1 MADPDRKH
9 LHYGGLEGALGSVG
23 DKGDLLTGPNIHL
36 ASVGDLVDQATE
48 DMMRARQQHEDA
60 VRAFEQKA
68 SQRQLAVPT
77 GDAQVKAKLREF
89 GEPVCIF
96 GEGPYERR
104 DRLRT
109 IMAGRTAPTV
119 DAKRQEAGGDEDLF
133 YTEGLEE
140 LLEAR
145 VKIAEWSIPRANQ
158 RLIKERRQR
167 ADEDP
172 TEYEGSVDRF
182 CAFMQKNMVAEVSQV
197 GDERPLTQG
206 KFSPDAQL
214 FCTSSWS
221 GFIKLWKV
229 PSCEPT
235 LTIRGHEDRCHSV
248 AWHPGCRGTPP
259 FEGKTVRLAS
269 ASADSRVN
277 LWCLT
282 ESQPLNVLEGHEDRV
297 NRVVFHP
304 MGEHLVTTSH
314 DMSWR
319 LWDIA
324 TSTELLLQ
332 EGHSR
337 PVYAAAMHP
346 DGSLVATSDLGGV
359 VRVWDLRSG
368 KTIMP
373 LAGHGKQV
381 LSVDF
386 HPRGFNLATAAD
398 DHSVRIWDLRRR
410 RCMHNLL
417 AHNKLIS
424 EVSFEKGDGRLML
437 TASYD
442 GSIKIWSTTDWRNVK
457 VLIGHEGRVMGAD
470 HIPGSVSGHHYIGSV
485 AFDRTLKFWSTQG
498 KAEPPVDATSFM

>member
-1 MADPDRKH
+1 MADKTH
-9 LHYGGLEGALGSVG
+9 IHYGDLGGALGSAG
-23 DKGDLLTGPNIHL
+23 EKSAYKGANIMSQSAADIVEHTT
-36 ASVGDLVDQATE
+36 D
-48 DMMRARQQHEDA
+48 DMIRARQQHEDA
-60 VRAFEQKA
+60 VRAFEVKA
-68 SQRQLAVPT
+68 SQRQMAVPT

-96 GEGPYERR
+96 GEGPFERR

-109 IMAGRTAPTV
+109 IMAGRTAPTMDV
-119 DAKRQEAGGDEDLF
+119 KRHEATGDEDLF
-133 YTEGLEE
+133 YTEGVEE

-145 VKIAEWSIPRANQ
+145 VKIAEWSVPRANQ
-158 RLIKERRQR
+158 RLVRERRQR
-167 ADEDP
+167 AEEDLL
-172 TEYEGSVDRF
+172 EYEERTGRF
-182 CAFMQKNMVAEVSQV
+182 CMFLQKSMVAEVSQV

-206 KFSPDAQL
+206 KFSPDGQL

-221 GFIKLWKV
+221 GYVKFWKV
-229 PSCEPT
+229 PTGEST
-235 LTIRGHEDRCHSV
+235 QQIRAHEDRCNSIAFHPSV
-248 AWHPGCRGTPP
+248 KGTS

-269 ASADSRVN
+269 ACADSRIN
-277 LWCLT
+277 LWCLSD
-282 ESQPLNVLEGHEDRV
+282 SQPLNVLEGHEDRV

-304 MGEHLVTTSH
+304 MGEHLVSTSH

-324 TSTELLLQ
+324 TSSELLLQ
-332 EGHSR
+332 EGHAR
-337 PVYAAAMHP
+337 PTYGVSMHP

-373 LAGHGKQV
+373 LAAHGKQV

-386 HPRGFNLATAAD
+386 HPKGVFLATAAD

-410 RCMHNLL
+410 RCLHNLL
-417 AHNKLIS
+417 SHNKLIS
-424 EVSFEKGDGRLML
+424 EVSFEKGEGRLML
-437 TASYD
+437 SSSYD
-442 GSIKIWSTTDWRNVK
+442 GTVKIWSTTDWKVVK

-470 HIPGSVSGHHYIGSV
+470 HIPVSYNGHHYVGSV

-498 KAEPPVDATSFM
+498 KAEPPVDPTSFMT

>member
-1 MADPDRKH
+1 MAEKSH
-9 LHYGGLEGALGSVG
+9 IHYGDLGSKLGIAGEDRDRLMNDNIRSERDADVV
-23 DKGDLLTGPNIHL
+23 DKISDEM
-36 ASVGDLVDQATE
+36 A
-48 DMMRARQQHEDA
+48 RARQQHEDQ
-60 VRAFEQKA
+60 VRSFEQKA

-89 GEPVCIF
+89 GEAVCIF

-109 IMAGRTAPTV
+109 IMAGRTAPTM
-119 DAKRQEAGGDEDLF
+119 DAKRNESTGDEDLF
-133 YTEGLEE
+133 YTEGVEE

-158 RLIKERRQR
+158 RLVKERRQR
-167 ADEDP
+167 LDEDP
-172 TEYEGSVDRF
+172 LEYEERVDRF
-182 CAFMQKNMVAEVSQV
+182 CTFLQKSMVAEVSQV

-221 GFIKLWKV
+221 GFIKLWKT
-229 PSCEPT
+229 PSCEPV
-235 LTIRGHEDRCHSV
+235 LTIRGHEDRCHSI
-248 AWHPGCRGTPP
+248 AWHPSCKGTPP
-259 FEGKTVRLAS
+259 FEGNTVRLAS
-269 ASADSRVN
+269 ASADSRIN
-277 LWCLT
+277 LWSLS
-282 ESQPLNVLEGHEDRV
+282 ESQPVNVLEGHEDRV

-304 MGEHLVTTSH
+304 TGDYLVSTSH

-319 LWDIA
+319 LWDVE
-324 TSTELLLQ
+324 TTTELLLQ

-346 DGSLVATSDLGGV
+346 DGSLLATSDLGGV

-368 KTIMP
+368 KTVMP

-381 LSVDF
+381 LGVDF
-386 HPRGFNLATAAD
+386 HPRGTILATAAD
-398 DHSVRIWDLRRR
+398 DHSVRIWDMRKR
-410 RCMHNLL
+410 RCTHNLL
-417 AHNKLIS
+417 SHNKLIS

-437 TASYD
+437 TSSYD
-442 GSIKIWSTTDWRNVK
+442 GTVKVWSTTDWKVTK

-470 HIPGSVSGHHYIGSV
+470 HIPSSIGGHHYVGSV

-498 KAEPPVDATSFM
+498 KAEPPVDATAFMT

>member
-1 MADPDRKH
+1 MADKSHIHFGD
-9 LHYGGLEGALGSVG
+9 LGGVLGSAG
-23 DKGDLLTGPNIHL
+23 EKDAFMSSNIHIPR
-36 ASVGDLVDQATE
+36 DDDIIEQATE
-48 DMMRARQQHEDA
+48 DMLRARQQHEDA

-68 SQRQLAVPT
+68 SQRQMAVPT

-109 IMAGRTAPTV
+109 IMAGRTAPAM
-119 DAKRQEAGGDEDLF
+119 DSKRQESAGDEDLF
-133 YTEGLEE
+133 YTEGIEE

-145 VKIAEWSIPRANQ
+145 VKIAEWSVPRANQ
-158 RLIKERRQR
+158 RLVKERRQR
-167 ADEDP
+167 LDEDP
-172 TEYEGSVDRF
+172 AEYEERVERF
-182 CAFMQKNMVAEVSQV
+182 SGFLQKSMVAEVSQV

-206 KFSPDAQL
+206 KFSPDSQL

-221 GFIKLWKV
+221 GYIKLWKV

-235 LTIRGHEDRCHSV
+235 LTIRGHEDRCQSI
-248 AWHPGCRGTPP
+248 AFHPSCKGTPP
-259 FEGKTVRLAS
+259 FEGNTVRLAS
-269 ASADSRVN
+269 ACADSRIS
-277 LWCLT
+277 LWSLS

-304 MGEHLVTTSH
+304 MGEHLISTSH

-319 LWDIA
+319 LWDIE
-324 TSTELLLQ
+324 TTTELLLQ

-337 PVYAAAMHP
+337 ATYGVAVHP

-368 KTIMP
+368 KTVMP

-381 LSVDF
+381 LGVDF
-386 HPRGFNLATAAD
+386 HPRGTVLATAAD
-398 DHSVRIWDLRRR
+398 DHSVRIWDIRKR
-410 RCMHNLL
+410 RCTHNLL
-417 AHNKLIS
+417 SHNKLIS

-442 GSIKIWSTTDWRNVK
+442 GTVKVWSTTDWKVVK

-470 HIPGSVSGHHYIGSV
+470 HIPASVNGHHYIGSV

-498 KAEPPVDATSFM
+498 KAEPPVDATAFMT

>member
-1 MADPDRKH
+1 MAEERKH
-9 LHYGGLEGALGSVG
+9 IHYGEIDVSSASHAPPKGNVNMSTEGIDDV
-23 DKGDLLTGPNIHL
+23 
-36 ASVGDLVDQATE
+36 TE

-60 VRAFEQKA
+60 VLAFSQKA
-68 SQRQLAVPT
+68 QQRQMAVPT

-109 IMAGRTAPTV
+109 IMAGRSAPEQP
-119 DAKRQEAGGDEDLF
+119 KRQEAAGDEDLF
-133 YTEGLEE
+133 YTEGSEE

-145 VKIAEWSIPRANQ
+145 VKMAEWSLPRASE
-158 RLIKERRQR
+158 RLIKERRHR
-167 ADEDP
+167 TEEDP
-172 TEYEGSVDRF
+172 LEYEERVDRF
-182 CAFMQKNMVAEVSQV
+182 CQFLQKSMAAEVSQV

-206 KFSPDAQL
+206 KFSPDASL

-235 LTIRGHEDRCHSV
+235 LTIRGHEDRCNSI
-248 AWHPGCRGTPP
+248 AFHPSCRGMPP

-269 ASADSRVN
+269 ASADSRVH
-277 LWCLT
+277 LWDLT
-282 ESQPLNVLEGHEDRV
+282 ESQPLSVLEGHEDRI

-304 MGEHLVTTSH
+304 MGDHIVTTSH
-314 DMSWR
+314 DNSWR

-324 TSTELLLQ
+324 TSSELLLQ

-337 PVYAAAMHP
+337 PTYAASMHP
-346 DGSLVATSDLGGV
+346 DGSMVCTSDLGGI

-368 KTIMP
+368 KCVMP

-386 HPRGFNLATAAD
+386 HPKGVQLATAAD

-410 RCMHNLL
+410 RCVHNLL

-424 EVSFEKGDGRLML
+424 EVSFEKGEGRLML

-442 GSIKIWSTTDWRNVK
+442 GSVKLWSTTDWRVVK

-470 HIPGSVSGHHYIGSV
+470 HIPTNREGHHYVGSV

-498 KAEPPVDATSFM
+498 KAEPPVDAAAFKQ

>member
-1 MADPDRKH
+1 MSDH
-9 LHYGGLEGALGSVG
+9 IHYGALDKEF
-23 DKGDLLTGPNIHL
+23 DKGIGRAQSDNIML
-36 ASVGDLVDQATE
+36 NAKVDEAAE
-48 DMMRARQQHEDA
+48 DVHRARQQHEDA

-77 GDAQVKAKLREF
+77 SDAQVKAKLREF
-89 GEPVCIF
+89 GEPVSIF

-109 IMAGRTAPTV
+109 IMAGRTAPQV
-119 DAKRQEAGGDEDLF
+119 DTKRQEAAGDEDLF
-133 YTEGLEE
+133 YTEGIEE

-158 RLIKERRQR
+158 RLIKERRHR
-167 ADEDP
+167 AEEDP
-172 TEYEGSVDRF
+172 LEYEERVDRF
-182 CAFMQKNMVAEVSQV
+182 CGFLQKSLVAEVSQV

-206 KFSPDAQL
+206 KFSPDSQL
-214 FCTSSWS
+214 YCTSSWS

-229 PSCEPT
+229 PSCEPV
-235 LTIRGHEDRCHSV
+235 LTIRGHEDRCHSI
-248 AWHPGCRGTPP
+248 AWHPSCRGQPP

-282 ESQPLNVLEGHEDRV
+282 ESQPITVLEGHEDRV
-297 NRVVFHP
+297 NRCVFHP
-304 MGEHLVTTSH
+304 MGEHLITTSH
-314 DMSWR
+314 DMSVR

-324 TSTELLLQ
+324 TNSELLLQ

-337 PVYAAAMHP
+337 PTYGASVHP
-346 DGSLVATSDLGGV
+346 DGSLLATSDLGGV

-368 KTIMP
+368 KCIMP
-373 LAGHGKQV
+373 LAAHGKQV
-381 LSVDF
+381 LSCDF
-386 HPRGFNLATAAD
+386 NPRGYQLATAGD
-398 DHSVRIWDLRRR
+398 DHSVRIWDLRKR
-410 RCMHNLL
+410 RCVHNLL

-424 EVSFEKGDGRLML
+424 EVSFDKEGKVML

-442 GSIKIWSTTDWRNVK
+442 QTVKIWSTTDWRVVK

-470 HIPGSVSGHHYIGSV
+470 HMPQSLNGHHYVGSV

-498 KAEPPVDATSFM
+498 KAEPPIDASSFMS

>member
-1 MADPDRKH
+1 MDDDRKH
-9 LHYGGLEGALGSVG
+9 IHYGAINPDSFGGSAG
-23 DKGDLLTGPNIHL
+23 SGNIHL
-36 ASVGDLVDQATE
+36 PSDHDIVNNAAK
-48 DMMRARQQHEDA
+48 DMGQARQQHEDA
-60 VRAFEQKA
+60 VRAFEQRA

-77 GDAQVKAKLREF
+77 GDGAVKAKLREF
-89 GEPVCIF
+89 GEPVSIF

-109 IMAGRTAPTV
+109 IMAGRTAPSMES
-119 DAKRQEAGGDEDLF
+119 KRQEAAGDEDLF
-133 YTEGLEE
+133 YTEGSEE

-158 RLIKERRQR
+158 RLIRERRQR
-167 ADEDP
+167 ADEDML
-172 TEYEGSVDRF
+172 EYEERVDRF
-182 CAFMQKNMVAEVSQV
+182 CTFLQKSMAAEVSQV

-214 FCTSSWS
+214 YCTSSWS

-229 PSCEPT
+229 PACEPV

-248 AWHPGCRGTPP
+248 AFHPQCKGVPP
-259 FEGKTVRLAS
+259 FEGSTVRLAS
-269 ASADSRVN
+269 ASADSRVH
-277 LWCLT
+277 LWSLS
-282 ESQPLNVLEGHEDRV
+282 ESQPVGVLEGHEDRV
-297 NRVVFHP
+297 NRVIFHP

-324 TSTELLLQ
+324 TSSEILLQ

-337 PVYAAAMHP
+337 PTYGVTMHP
-346 DGSLVATSDLGGV
+346 DGSLVATSDLGGI

-368 KTIMP
+368 KCVMP
-373 LAGHGKQV
+373 LTGHGKQV
-381 LSVDF
+381 CSLDF
-386 HPRGFNLATAAD
+386 HPKGMQLATAAD

-410 RCMHNLL
+410 RCVQNLL

-424 EVSFEKGDGRLML
+424 EVSFEKGEGRLML

-442 GSIKIWSTTDWRNVK
+442 CSVKIWSTTDWRVVK

-470 HIPGSVSGHHYIGSV
+470 HIPHNLSGHHYVGSV

-498 KAEPPVDATSFM
+498 KAEPPVDATAFKT

>member
-1 MADPDRKH
+1 MADKSH
-9 LHYGGLEGALGSVG
+9 IHYGDLGGALGSAG
-23 DKGDLLTGPNIHL
+23 EKDAFMSSNIH
-36 ASVGDLVDQATE
+36 VPRDDDIIEQATE

-68 SQRQLAVPT
+68 SQRQMAVPT

-109 IMAGRTAPTV
+109 IMAGRTAPAM
-119 DAKRQEAGGDEDLF
+119 DSKRQDSAGDEDLF
-133 YTEGLEE
+133 YTEGIEE

-145 VKIAEWSIPRANQ
+145 VKIAEWSVPRANQ
-158 RLIKERRQR
+158 RLVKERRQR
-167 ADEDP
+167 LDEDP
-172 TEYEGSVDRF
+172 AEYEERVERF
-182 CAFMQKNMVAEVSQV
+182 CGFLQKSMVAEVSQV

-206 KFSPDAQL
+206 KFSPDSQL

-221 GFIKLWKV
+221 GYIKLWKV

-235 LTIRGHEDRCHSV
+235 LTIRGHEDRCQSI
-248 AWHPGCRGTPP
+248 AFHPSCKGTPP
-259 FEGKTVRLAS
+259 FEGNTVRLAS
-269 ASADSRVN
+269 ACADSRIS
-277 LWCLT
+277 LWSLS

-304 MGEHLVTTSH
+304 MGEHLISTSH

-319 LWDIA
+319 LWDIE
-324 TSTELLLQ
+324 TTTELLLQ
-332 EGHSR
+332 EGHAR
-337 PVYAAAMHP
+337 ATYGVAVHP

-368 KTIMP
+368 KTVMP

-381 LSVDF
+381 LGVDF
-386 HPRGFNLATAAD
+386 HPRGTVLATAAD
-398 DHSVRIWDLRRR
+398 DHSVRIWDIRKR
-410 RCMHNLL
+410 RCTHNLL
-417 AHNKLIS
+417 SHNKLIS

-442 GSIKIWSTTDWRNVK
+442 GTVKVWSTIDWKVVK

-470 HIPGSVSGHHYIGSV
+470 HIPASVNGHHYIGSV

-498 KAEPPVDATSFM
+498 KAEPPVDATAFMT

>member
-1 MADPDRKH
+1 MSEEKSH
-9 LHYGGLEGALGSVG
+9 IHYGGLDNDILRADAGSDAALRSGNVSMPGERDV
-23 DKGDLLTGPNIHL
+23 
-36 ASVGDLVDQATE
+36 VDQATE

-68 SQRQLAVPT
+68 SQRQMAVPT
-77 GDAQVKAKLREF
+77 NDAQVKAKLREF
-89 GEPVCIF
+89 GEPACIF

-109 IMAGRTAPTV
+109 IMAGRSAPTME
-119 DAKRQEAGGDEDLF
+119 AKRQETTGDEDLF

-167 ADEDP
+167 TVEDP
-172 TEYEGSVDRF
+172 LEYEERVDRF
-182 CAFMQKNMVAEVSQV
+182 TGFLQKSMVAEVSQV

-206 KFSPDAQL
+206 KFSPDGGL

-221 GFIKLWKV
+221 GFIKFWKV

-235 LTIRGHEDRCHSV
+235 LTIRAHEDRCNSI
-248 AWHPGCRGTPP
+248 AWHPSCKGAPP
-259 FEGKTVRLAS
+259 FEGQTVRLAS
-269 ASADSRVN
+269 ASADSRIN

-282 ESQPLNVLEGHEDRV
+282 ESQPLGVLEGHEDRV

-304 MGEHLVTTSH
+304 MGEHLVSTSH

-324 TSTELLLQ
+324 TSSELLLQ

-337 PVYAAAMHP
+337 PTYGVAMHP

-368 KTIMP
+368 KSVMP
-373 LAGHGKQV
+373 LTGHGKQV
-381 LSVDF
+381 MSLDF
-386 HPRGFNLATAAD
+386 HPKGMFLATAAD
-398 DHSVRIWDLRRR
+398 DHSVRIWDMRKR

-417 AHNKLIS
+417 SHNKLIS
-424 EVSFEKGDGRLML
+424 EVSFEKGEGRLML
-437 TASYD
+437 TSSYD
-442 GSIKIWSTTDWRNVK
+442 GTVKIWSTTDWRVVK

-470 HIPGSVSGHHYIGSV
+470 HAPSGNGGHHYIGSV

-498 KAEPPVDATSFM
+498 KAEPPPDTSYLA